1 MVETKVK
8 TIYLAD
14 TNTLFGFALWK
25 PISLK
30 FNEPFWAEMSNAL
43 ARGDWVLLAV
53 VVDEVLYDADL
64 VNWCKEQK
72 KKGLIT
78 KIDNKIRE
86 RGIEINNMY
95 PMIDPISFKSEADT
109 YLIAFAEAH
118 QLGIFSRENG
128 KTNKDIDGNN
138 LYKIPNVCGFLSPK
152 IKSIN
157 KPKSFLKS
165 IGFN

>member
-1 MVETKVK
+1 MVETQAK

-14 TNTLFGFALWK
+14 TNALFGFALWK

-30 FNEPFWAEMSNAL
+30 FNEPFWSALSDAL
-43 ARGDWVLLAV
+43 ARGDWVLLDV
-53 VVDEVLYDADL
+53 VVAEILYDADL
-64 VNWCKEQK
+64 VKWCKEQE

-78 KIDNKIRE
+78 KIDDDIRE
-86 RGIEINNMY
+86 RGIEINSIY
-95 PMIDPISFKSEADT
+95 PMIDQVTFKSEADT
-109 YLIAFAEAH
+109 YLIAFAEAN

-128 KTNKDIDGNN
+128 KTNKDSNGND

-152 IKSIN
+152 IKNTN
-157 KPKSFLKS
+157 KPKAFLES